1 MITLVA
7 RKEIIDK
14 YSIITSELSKIQNA
28 IFDKVTLQNYED
40 DNEGDVYRSFF
51 DCIGYQSPSYKVNNK
66 IISLN
71 HTDIETFSSAL
82 SKKLMELF
90 QIIKATRL
98 IVISGLKL
106 DFFGNRKNSYKPLKK
121 AYKKLEEIV
130 ESKSFREAFT
140 IEIADIPTFTEI
152 LFWITRCDPSAP
164 EYIFLFD
171 EGQQIQMN
179 LCKYG
184 NIHLTEINGEYFTKD
199 ILRQLGWIIIEGREY
214 DNFSDG
220 GKIEGRRIRI

>member
-7 RKEIIDK
+7 RKEITEK
-14 YSIITSELSKIQNA
+14 YIIITSELSKIQNA
-28 IFDKVTLQNYED
+28 IFDKDTLQDYED
-40 DNEGDVYRSFF
+40 DNEGDLYKSYF

-71 HTDIETFSSAL
+71 YSDIETFSSAL

-90 QIIKATRL
+90 QIIKATRF

-140 IEIADIPTFTEI
+140 IEIEDIPTFAEI
-152 LFWITRCDPSAP
+152 LFWIARCDPSAP
-164 EYIFLFD
+164 AYIFLFD
-171 EGQQIQMN
+171 EAQQIQMN

-184 NIHLTEINGEYFTKD
+184 NIHLKEINGEYFTKD
-199 ILRQLGWIIIEGREY
+199 VLDQFAWTIIDGKEF
-214 DNFSDG
+214 DNFTEDG
-220 GKIEGRRIRI
+220 EIDGRKMKL